1 MIGIDIE
8 ATDRFLA
15 WTDKEYSRIFTKK
28 EIEYAK
34 QYVNPAEHLCGFFC
48 VREALVKALNNTEIE
63 YKKIEV
69 LHTETGKPYINQT
82 KYVKDLIAEKK
93 LFDGTFNIEISISH
107 CKGYATAVVLFS

>member
-69 LHTETGKPYINQT
+69 MHTETGKPYLKNNT
-82 KYVKDLIAEKK
+82 YLKELLKTNGYSSV
-93 LFDGTFNIEISISH
+93 EISISH
-107 CKGYATAVVLFS
+107 CKGYSTAVVLLN